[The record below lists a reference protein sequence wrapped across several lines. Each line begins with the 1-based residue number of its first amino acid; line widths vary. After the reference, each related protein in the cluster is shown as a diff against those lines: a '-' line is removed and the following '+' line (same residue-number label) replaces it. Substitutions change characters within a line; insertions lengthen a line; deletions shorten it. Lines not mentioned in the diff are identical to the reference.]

1 MLSDV
6 VYRFQKGRKAAPKV
20 VHSDRLKPYLGPPM
34 ERWILKRQTRL
45 SSARKEGRETS
56 VMDSSNFVD
65 EGQSAPVNVREGD
78 NHN

>member
-1 MLSDV
+1 
-6 VYRFQKGRKAAPKV
+6 
-20 VHSDRLKPYLGPPM
+20 M
-34 ERWILKRQTRL
+34 ERWIPKRQTRL